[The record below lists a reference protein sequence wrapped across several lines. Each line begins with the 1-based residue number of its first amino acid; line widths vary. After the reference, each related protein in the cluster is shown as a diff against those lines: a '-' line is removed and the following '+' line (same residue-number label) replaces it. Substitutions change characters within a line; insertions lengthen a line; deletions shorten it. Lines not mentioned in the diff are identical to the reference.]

1 MGPERQTAHPSGPTA
16 ADATSIVKRFDNPEK
31 VLMFDQGRLELI
43 TVGGRAI
50 GKGSYSPGWRWS
62 RCATAPAPA
71 RSELPEHV
79 GVVLTGRAKVLMRE
93 GSEIELLPGDFF
105 HITAEEDEWVVGY
118 RPCEI
123 LYLSGV
129 EAMIKELHRPE

>member
-1 MGPERQTAHPSGPTA
+1 MGPERQAAHSFGRATV
-16 ADATSIVKRFDNPEK
+16 DTSIVKRFDNPEK
-31 VLMFDQGRLELI
+31 VLVFDQGRLELI

-62 RCATAPAPA
+62 RCAAAPTPV
-71 RSELPEHV
+71 RGGLPEHV
-79 GVVLTGRAKVLMRE
+79 GVVLTGRAKVLIHE
-93 GSEIELLPGDFF
+93 GTEIDLYPGDFF
-105 HITAEEDEWVVGY
+105 HITAEDDEWVVGY

-129 EAMIKELHRPE
+129 EALIKELHRPE